1 MTETQQQYKARIL
14 GYLAQ
19 RDPMPLLATAP
30 QRLSALVSGLSDPVL
45 NSRPAPS
52 KWSIREIVAHL
63 ADDELVGA
71 YRVRLILSA
80 PATEIQAFDQ
90 DVWAET
96 GRYASSDLGLS
107 LSLFR
112 DLRLANLSLLR
123 TLREEEWTRFG
134 VHAERGRESIR
145 DIAAYYAGHDLN
157 HFMQIEAILKAGG
170 VKPRSRRRE
179 GSATGGERLPDAPQT
194 R

>member
-14 GYLAQ
+14 SYLAQ

-71 YRVRLILSA
+71 YRIRLILSA

-123 TLREEEWTRFG
+123 TLREEEWARFG

-157 HFMQIEAILKAGG
+157 HFMQIEAILKAG
-170 VKPRSRRRE
+170 S
-179 GSATGGERLPDAPQT
+179 GEAA
-194 R
+194 